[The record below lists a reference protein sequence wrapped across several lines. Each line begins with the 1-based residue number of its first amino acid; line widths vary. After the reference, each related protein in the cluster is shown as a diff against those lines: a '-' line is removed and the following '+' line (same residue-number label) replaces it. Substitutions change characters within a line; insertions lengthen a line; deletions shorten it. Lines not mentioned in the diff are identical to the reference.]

1 MGIPGSA
8 NLLLAAAEAEP
19 YQIEQSLRFDGSSY
33 LSNTFSSSGNR
44 ETNTLSLWCK
54 RSFIAAMGDN
64 NFTLV
69 TADPNNNYDE
79 IGFTQNYGST
89 ESDEV
94 WYRIQGGYYVIPNGL
109 FRDVSA
115 WTHLV
120 FRRDGTQSTA
130 ANRLRIYVNGAE
142 ATYRATNYQPQNQ
155 TWGKLCH
162 SCDHRI
168 GTYDNTYQ
176 KFEGYMAELHLVD
189 GQSLGPDSFGEYDD
203 NGVWRPI
210 EYDGTYGTNGIY
222 MKFDPSATN
231 GIGHDHSGNG
241 HHFTATNFTTS
252 GGFTDVMKDTPTT
265 NWCTLNPLA
274 KTNSSLTLSEGNL
287 KAVTDTTAAGNAY
300 GTFAI
305 PTSGKWYWEVTALG
319 GPEMIGVAKYDA
331 TEDLAW
337 TLSPSVFVYE
347 TGESY
352 INGSGQTYGS
362 SYTEGD
368 VIGVACDT
376 TAGTIQFYKN
386 GAGMGSLSQSV
397 GGLFPCLTDGSGS
410 SAATYLANFGQREFM
425 FPPGTYS
432 AGSYFNVVTYNGNGS
447 TKSVTGLGFQ
457 PDLVWI
463 KYRDATS
470 NNGLFDSVRGA
481 GDSLTA
487 DTSNAKQTQTDSLT
501 SFDSDG
507 FSLGDNTEAGPDVN
521 YRTGSYVAWCWKAGG
536 TASSNT
542 DGSQTASVSANDDA
556 GFSVMT
562 WNYSGSSSYTVGH
575 GLSTAPK
582 VLFVKKT
589 DGSTNWFVRHGAIHT
604 GNGALF
610 LNTNTT
616 GDSSSTVFNGTAP
629 TDSVISLNGALT
641 DVRGAHVCYAFAEK
655 TGVSKFGSYTG
666 NGSVD
671 GPEVND
677 LGFAPA
683 LLVIKRT
690 SGSSEWAAY
699 DSARGN
705 DTQLRW
711 DQIDADNT
719 NSAVNVRL
727 TSNGFKIATS
737 DAAQNANGDN
747 YIYMAWARDFT
758 VDGDYKAL
766 NTKNLP
772 APEIADG
779 TKHFNTLLYTGNGT
793 VPRSLTGVGFQPDW
807 VWLKGRDGAYWHVT
821 GDSVRGSDGVNGLNL
836 NTNDSAFEGD
846 ENSGHVESWDS
857 DGFTVEEADSG
868 AYPLNNVNRSGTPYV
883 AWNWKAGGTASSN
896 TAGTIT
902 CNVSANASAGFSI
915 LTWTGTG
922 AVGTLGHG
930 LGVAPGMIIVKS
942 RSIAD
947 DWYVFHS
954 SLGATKRVQ
963 LNNDAVVTTGT
974 SVWNSTSPTSTVF
987 SIGNGNPNS
996 SNVTYVA
1003 YCFAEVEGYSKI
1015 SEFVGNGSTDGSF
1028 VYCGF
1033 KPSWI
1038 LLRRYEAS
1046 RNWYLYDATRDTVN
1060 VVGTVLHPDLT
1071 SAESTADALDI
1082 VSNGFKMRTTNTS
1095 TNGSG
1100 DKIMFIAFASNP
1112 FGGSGVSPATAR

>member
-616 GDSSSTVFNGTAP
+616 GDSGSTVFNGTAP

-868 AYPLNNVNRSGTPYV
+868 AYPLNNVNRNGTPYV

>member
-287 KAVTDTTAAGNAY
+287 KAVTETTAAGNAY

-397 GGLFPCLTDGSGS
+397 GGLFPCLTDGSGN

-432 AGSYFNVVTYNGNGS
+432 AGNYFNVITYNGNGS

-683 LLVIKRT
+683 LIVIKRT

-868 AYPLNNVNRSGTPYV
+868 AYPLNNVNRNGTPYV